1 MKVIRY
7 QSTDGVL
14 HETEEECAKRDLEIR
29 VSAEVSELNFDLGRC
44 YSGTDSG
51 YNGRV
56 LYENDI
62 PNFITDNA
70 TLIFEAF
77 LRAMDPK

>member
-14 HETEEECAKRDLEIR
+14 HETEEECAKRDLELRINSE
-29 VSAEVSELNFDLGRC
+29 VSALKFDLGRL
-44 YSGTDSG
+44 YSGSDFG
-51 YNGRV
+51 YAGRV
-56 LYENDI
+56 LYEEDI

-77 LRAMDPK
+77 LRAMDSK